1 MGETVLLGRG
11 RHISEISREMW
22 EQHLAQVPAH
32 SGARLSFMSEEH
44 HRVRQFVV
52 RELPSRGTP
61 LGPEEISSALGLPL
75 EQVEAILDELD
86 TKLFFLVRNERG
98 AVAWAY
104 PVTVDPTPH
113 HLSFSSG
120 ERLYAA

>member
-1 MGETVLLGRG
+1 MAKSVLLGRD
-11 RHISEISREMW
+11 RHISQISRDMW

-32 SGARLSFMSEEH
+32 GGDRLSFMSEEH
-44 HRVRQFVV
+44 HRVRRFVV
-52 RELPSRGTP
+52 RGLPSRGTP

-75 EQVEAILDELD
+75 EQVETVLDELE

-104 PVTVDPTPH
+104 PVTVEPTPH